1 MQEIFEY
8 QEQDMKDAVFGHTAI
23 VEGVRMQGGASL
35 VSLVGDHNSDSPLS
49 SLGVKETQWLV

>member
-1 MQEIFEY
+1 
-8 QEQDMKDAVFGHTAI
+8 MKDAVFGHTAI